1 MQPEP
6 PPRHLQP
13 PFQDAGHC
21 SGTPCAF
28 QGFRPLVANF
38 TQSPNEIVDLKLP
51 GLTSDLRWT
60 LHVLARET
68 IGDAYQRG
76 GSPYDF
82 KAISW
87 ARWMDLLELRSIN
100 AVKARLA
107 RLEEL
112 GLIEVQPR
120 ECGVR
125 GALANRY
132 RLRWAND
139 GQATSRIF
147 HAALRDRSL
156 QMARKRSA
164 REEICQPADNCQPG
178 MHQPADNCQFGDCQ
192 PADSCQPD
200 APSSK
205 FSTSVPSLSAS
216 QSSAE
221 QSRLKK
227 QADVQ
232 GGQAGTDSKNVQEI
246 EPASLPATSGTVVPA
261 EIPSAD
267 TTADRQAGDDGQ
279 LSLDLNL
286 KHFLRGM
293 GSGPW
298 PELLFTEL
306 DKILTK
312 HQVSV
317 IEGRSPWS
325 AEGAWTILE
334 AIRVRKD
341 LDYKAATLWNALLKP
356 DKGARYLAEAGVW
369 AYQPRKV
376 SGDGIAWTT
385 RAGSTG
391 GEPEARKQGCGCAPL
406 NDEAQQHD
414 PGRSCERHGGAS
426 ETATSNNNTPLET
439 EEWMTRQPEAHVK
452 RPEDLSPQAKAQLR
466 ILIENFRQAFCQ
478 FRQARKEDQPRAIDA
493 FSRAFQCAADCLEPV
508 LPVQVVLPEGY
519 RPIEIRRRSQIKT
532 NVLSAVYQAIS

>member
-13 PFQDAGHC
+13 QLQDAGHR

-28 QGFRPLVANF
+28 RGFRPLVANF

-68 IGDAYQRG
+68 VGDAYQRG

-100 AVKARLA
+100 AAKARLA

-120 ECGVR
+120 ECGMR

-139 GQATSRIF
+139 GLAASRVF

-156 QMARKRSA
+156 QMARKRCA
-164 REEICQPADNCQPG
+164 REG
-178 MHQPADNCQFGDCQ
+178 VCQ

-200 APSSK
+200 VPSSQ
-205 FSTSVPSLSAS
+205 FSTPVLS

-227 QADVQ
+227 QADVKAE
-232 GGQAGTDSKNVQEI
+232 QAGTESKNVNEI
-246 EPASLPATSGTVVPA
+246 QPASLPATYSTLVPA
-261 EIPSAD
+261 EISSAD
-267 TTADRQAGDDGQ
+267 TTADRQAGNNCQ

-286 KHFLRGM
+286 KHFLKGM

-306 DKILTK
+306 GKILTK

-334 AIRVRKD
+334 AIRVRQN
-341 LDYKAATLWNALLKP
+341 LDYKAATLWNALLRQ
-356 DKGARYLAEAGVW
+356 DKGARYLAEAGAW
-369 AYQPRKV
+369 AFQPRMV
-376 SGDGIAWTT
+376 SGDGIAWATG
-385 RAGSTG
+385 AGSMG
-391 GEPEARKQGCGCAPL
+391 GEPEARKQGGGCAPL
-406 NDEAQQHD
+406 QGEAKELN
-414 PGRSCERHGGAS
+414 PGRPSEGLGGAS
-426 ETATSNNNTPLET
+426 ETATCDNNAPLET
-439 EEWMTRQPEAHVK
+439 EEWMMRQSEAHVK
-452 RPEDLSPQAKAQLR
+452 RPEDFSPQAKAQLR
-466 ILIENFRQAFCQ
+466 ILIENFRKAFCQ
-478 FRQARKEDQPRAIDA
+478 FRQAPKEDQPRALDA
-493 FSRAFQCAADCLEPV
+493 FSRAFQCAADFLEPV
-508 LPVQVVLPEGY
+508 LPVQVVLPEECH
-519 RPIEIRRRSQIKT
+519 PIEIRQRSQIKT

>member
-1 MQPEP
+1 MQSEP
-6 PPRHLQP
+6 PPTHLQP
-13 PFQDAGHC
+13 QLQDVGHR

-28 QGFRPLVANF
+28 HGFRPLVANF

-68 IGDAYQRG
+68 VGDAYQRG

-120 ECGVR
+120 EGGVR

-139 GQATSRIF
+139 GQAASRIF

-164 REEICQPADNCQPG
+164 REEVRQPADNCQPG
-178 MHQPADNCQFGDCQ
+178 MYQPADNCQFENCQ

-200 APSSK
+200 IPSSG
-205 FSTSVPSLSAS
+205 FSTSVLSLSAS
-216 QSSAE
+216 QSSIE
-221 QSRLKK
+221 QSRPKK

-232 GGQAGTDSKNVQEI
+232 AEQAGTDSKNKKENQ
-246 EPASLPATSGTVVPA
+246 PASLPAAARIAVPA

-267 TTADRQAGDDGQ
+267 TTADRQDGNNSQ
-279 LSLDLNL
+279 ISLDLNL
-286 KHFLRGM
+286 KHFLKGM

-298 PELLFTEL
+298 PELLLTEL
-306 DKILTK
+306 EKILSK

-334 AIRVRKD
+334 AIRVRQD
-341 LDYKAATLWNALLKP
+341 LDHKAATLWNALLKP
-356 DKGARYLAEAGVW
+356 DKGARYLAEAGAWVL
-369 AYQPRKV
+369 QPRKA
-376 SGDGIAWTT
+376 SGDGITWTT
-385 RAGSTG
+385 GAGSMG
-391 GEPEARKQGCGCAPL
+391 GELEAREQGGRAPL
-406 NDEAQQHD
+406 HGEAQESNQGR
-414 PGRSCERHGGAS
+414 PGDGHRGAS
-426 ETATSNNNTPLET
+426 ETAIRDNNAPLET
-439 EEWMTRQPEAHVK
+439 KEWMMRQSEAQMK
-452 RPEDLSPQAKAQLR
+452 RPEDFSPQVKAQLR
-466 ILIENFRQAFCQ
+466 ILIENVRHAFRHFQQAP
-478 FRQARKEDQPRAIDA
+478 KEEQTRALDA
-493 FSRAFQCAADCLEPV
+493 FARAFKCAADALEPV
-508 LPVQVVLPEGY
+508 LPVLVVLPDEY
-519 RPIEIRRRSQIKT
+519 HQTEIRQRSQIKT
-532 NVLSAVYQAIS
+532 CVLRAVYQAIS